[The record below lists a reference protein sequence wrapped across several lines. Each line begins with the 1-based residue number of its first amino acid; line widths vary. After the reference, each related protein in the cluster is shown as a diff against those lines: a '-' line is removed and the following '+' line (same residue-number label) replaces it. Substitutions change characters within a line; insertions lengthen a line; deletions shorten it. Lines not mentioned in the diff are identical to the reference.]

1 MSNLPNWIVSELRH
15 SKHQSESFP
24 PRLRHLFRSEF
35 KTPEVLRNSPKALN
49 LHKISKTYLKKKRIP
64 HLEPI
69 EFKNKCSKLWMKFDS
84 RLNSIVRKF
93 SPSIKQKVAEKNP
106 FYTPQLK
113 FYKNANKER
122 LYNLRRASN
131 PIQNSFSTDE
141 EYAEYGVQCDLKSES
156 SENDVKVHVANY
168 VHYIN
173 L

>member
-1 MSNLPNWIVSELRH
+1 
-15 SKHQSESFP
+15 
-24 PRLRHLFRSEF
+24 
-35 KTPEVLRNSPKALN
+35 
-49 LHKISKTYLKKKRIP
+49 
-64 HLEPI
+64 
-69 EFKNKCSKLWMKFDS
+69 
-84 RLNSIVRKF
+84 
-93 SPSIKQKVAEKNP
+93 
-106 FYTPQLK
+106 LK